1 MAKKLV
7 SDVLSFDAS
16 VDYLP
21 GSNILMVDKGD
32 QPGADVTKPIIRQ
45 FANLPI
51 LYWGEDNNYP
61 KRVIETALA
70 SPELLA
76 LIEFMVTVIYGDGIG
91 YEVYNG
97 KDAKG
102 NHSWVPGYD
111 PEVEDWMTAN
121 CLQDSAL
128 EKIIDLIWFNHGFT
142 EMILNKRRDKICQV
156 DHQEAC
162 FCRFGTQN
170 PNTGYNDFVYI
181 NANWPAGQLGD
192 EWTTKVP
199 VINTGSLYKIQ
210 ETQSSGAYKLVYPTY
225 YPSPG
230 KLVYQLP
237 NWHSLFSSKWFDIS
251 KMIPILKHALMKFQ
265 MTIKY
270 LIEVPEV
277 FWEIQARDRN
287 QVWETMS
294 PVEKGNLKKKV
305 KGEMDKFLSGPENT
319 GKALMTT
326 FGWDKIN
333 KIQIPG
339 LKITVLDDK
348 LQDGKYIIDSK
359 EASGQ
364 FARAFTIP
372 QPLMGPISAGDMGAG
387 SGADARIHWNML
399 NSRMRSRKDKA
410 VADYNFVAQYNGWTT
425 RMPGFRFRIKD
436 IVLDTLDVNHSTSN
450 PKPTANQPANP
461 SENANANQ

>member
-1 MAKKLV
+1 MAKKLVSKETV

-21 GSNILMVDKGD
+21 GSNILMVDKSD
-32 QPGADVTKPIIRQ
+32 KPGADITTPIERR
-45 FANLPI
+45 FLNLPI
-51 LYWGEDNNYP
+51 IYWGEDNNYP

-102 NHSWVPGYD
+102 AHSWVPGYD

-121 CLQDSAL
+121 CVQESAL
-128 EKIIDLIWFNHGFT
+128 EKIIDLIWFNHGFS
-142 EMILNKRRDKICQV
+142 EMILNKRRDYICQI

-170 PNTGYNDFVYI
+170 QKTGYNDFVYI
-181 NANWPAGQLGD
+181 NANWPAGQVGD
-192 EWTTKVP
+192 EWTTKVAA
-199 VINTGSLYKIQ
+199 INARSPYKIQ
-210 ETQSSGAYKLVYPTY
+210 EVQNSKDYKFIFPIQYPF
-225 YPSPG
+225 PG

-237 NWHSLFSSKWFDIS
+237 GWHSLFSSKWFDIS
-251 KMIPILKHALMKFQ
+251 KMIPILKHAMMRFQ

-287 QVWETMS
+287 MIWAEMEV
-294 PVEKGNLKKKV
+294 PAKLALKKKV
-305 KGEMDKFLSGPENT
+305 KGEMDKFLTGPENT

-339 LKITVLDDK
+339 LSITVLDDK
-348 LQDGKYIIDSK
+348 LQDGKYIMDSK

-364 FARAFTIP
+364 FSRAFTIP

-387 SGADARIHWNML
+387 SGSDARIHWNML

-410 VADYNFVAQYNGWTT
+410 VSDLNFVAQFNGWTT
-425 RMPGFRFRIKD
+425 RLPGFRFRVKD

-450 PKPTANQPANP
+450 PKQTNNP
-461 SENANANQ
+461 SDGNPDK